1 MRFVDLADGGR
12 RLAPLLEDLVR
23 GGSVVVSVGAGGRVT
38 GAAVAA
44 ELGVAVTHLET
55 TRDEAGVEVLVE
67 GVDLEGR
74 DVVVV
79 DDGVESG
86 TAALAAA
93 RAVRAAGAT
102 SVVLGVP
109 VCPREAESALRPAYD
124 DVVAVV
130 RPLVG
135 GSLRGHYETFA

>member
-1 MRFVDLADGGR
+1 MTFVDLADGGR
-12 RLAPLLEDLVR
+12 RLAPLVEDRVR
-23 GGSVVVSVGAGGRVT
+23 GGAVVVSVGEGGQVT

-44 ELGVAVTHLET
+44 ALGVEVIHLET
-55 TRDEAGVEVLVE
+55 RRDEVGVEVLVE
-67 GVDLEGR
+67 GVALGGR

-93 RAVRAAGAT
+93 RAVRAAGAA

-109 VCPREAESALRPAYD
+109 VCPRESESALRPAYD

-130 RPLVG
+130 RPPVR

>member
-12 RLAPLLEDLVR
+12 RLAPLLVDLVR

-44 ELGVAVTHLET
+44 ELAVEVTHLET
-55 TRDEAGVEVLVE
+55 LRDEAGVTVLVD
-67 GVDLEGR
+67 GADLAGR
-74 DVVVV
+74 QVVVV

-93 RAVRAAGAT
+93 RAVRAAGAA

-109 VCPREAESALRPAYD
+109 VCPRDAESGLRAAYD

-135 GSLRGHYETFA
+135 GSLHGHYDTFA